1 MEKLYIPQIARA
13 VDATESFD
21 FKEFIEGLETLTPVQ
36 GLISVRHVG
45 SFLEVSSKASTIM
58 TLTCDRTLV
67 QFNYRLAINNSE
79 RICLAE
85 PLPESEYPREREIE
99 ADDLVE
105 SISPSGYFDPA
116 AWLYE
121 QLILA
126 IPYPKIAPDAPALEI
141 TDTNSLDGSTAT
153 IDKRWEILN
162 SLKLPE

>member
-1 MEKLYIPQIARA
+1 MEKLYIPQIARS
-13 VDATESFD
+13 VEATEAFE

-36 GLISVRHVG
+36 GVISVRHVG
-45 SFLEVSSKASTIM
+45 SFLEVSSKASTII

-67 QFNYRLAINNSE
+67 QFNYRLVIDNSE

-105 SISPSGYFDPA
+105 SISPTGYFDPA

-141 TDTNSLDGSTAT
+141 TDTSSLSGSNAP

>member
-13 VDATESFD
+13 VDATETFD

-36 GLISVRHVG
+36 GVISVRHVG
-45 SFLEVSSKASTIM
+45 SFLEVSSKASTII

-67 QFNYRLAINNSE
+67 QFNYRLVIDNSE

-105 SISPSGYFDPA
+105 SISPTGYFDPA

>member
-13 VDATESFD
+13 VDATETFD

-36 GLISVRHVG
+36 GVISVRHVG
-45 SFLEVSSKASTIM
+45 SFLEVCSKASTIM

-105 SISPSGYFDPA
+105 SISPAGYFDPA

>member
-36 GLISVRHVG
+36 GVISVRHVG

>member
-21 FKEFIEGLETLTPVQ
+21 FKEFIEGLETLTPIQ
-36 GLISVRHVG
+36 GVISVRHVG

-99 ADDLVE
+99 VDDLVE

>member
-36 GLISVRHVG
+36 GVISVRHVG

-116 AWLYE
+116 AALE
-121 QLILA
+121 RMLGSVADLA
-126 IPYPKIAPDAPALEI
+126 IARLSCKI
-141 TDTNSLDGSTAT
+141 GSTFSVNP
-153 IDKRWEILN
+153 N
-162 SLKLPE
+162 SP

>member
-1 MEKLYIPQIARA
+1 MEKLYIPQIARS
-13 VDATESFD
+13 VEATEAFE

-36 GLISVRHVG
+36 GGISVRHVG

-67 QFNYRLAINNSE
+67 QFNYRLAIDSCE

-85 PLPESEYPREREIE
+85 PLPEGEYPKEREIE
-99 ADDLVE
+99 TDDLLE
-105 SISPSGYFDPA
+105 SLSPTGYFDPA

-141 TDTNSLDGSTAT
+141 TSTNALDGEKAS

>member
-36 GLISVRHVG
+36 GVISVRHVG
-45 SFLEVSSKASTIM
+45 SFLEVSSKAST
-58 TLTCDRTLV
+58 
-67 QFNYRLAINNSE
+67 INNSE

>member
-36 GLISVRHVG
+36 GVISVRHVG

-162 SLKLPE
+162 SLKSPE

>member
-13 VDATESFD
+13 VDATETFD

-36 GLISVRHVG
+36 GVISVRHVG

-105 SISPSGYFDPA
+105 SISPSGYFDPK

-141 TDTNSLDGSTAT
+141 TDANSFDGSTAT

>member
-13 VDATESFD
+13 VDATETFD

-36 GLISVRHVG
+36 GVISVRHVG

>member
-13 VDATESFD
+13 IEATETFE

-36 GLISVRHVG
+36 GVISVRHVG

-58 TLTCDRTLV
+58 TLTCDRTLA
-67 QFNYRLAINNSE
+67 QFNYRLAIDNSE
-79 RICLAE
+79 RICLAD

-99 ADDLVE
+99 TDDLLE
-105 SISPSGYFDPA
+105 SISPTGYFDPA

-126 IPYPKIAPDAPALEI
+126 IPYPKIAPDAPTLEI
-141 TDTNSLDGSTAT
+141 TDSLDGAKSP

>member
-36 GLISVRHVG
+36 GVISVRHVG

-153 IDKRWEILN
+153 IDNRWEILN

>member
-1 MEKLYIPQIARA
+1 M
-13 VDATESFD
+13 DATETFD

-36 GLISVRHVG
+36 GVISVRHVG
-45 SFLEVSSKASTIM
+45 SFLEVSSKASTII

-67 QFNYRLAINNSE
+67 QFNYRLVIDNSE

-105 SISPSGYFDPA
+105 SISPTGYFDPA

>member
-36 GLISVRHVG
+36 GVISVRHVG

-162 SLKLPE
+162 SLKPF

>member
-36 GLISVRHVG
+36 GVISVRHVG

-67 QFNYRLAINNSE
+67 QFNYRLALNNSE

>member
-13 VDATESFD
+13 VDATETFE

-36 GLISVRHVG
+36 GMISVRHVG
-45 SFLEVSSKASTIM
+45 SFLEVSSIASTIM
-58 TLTCDRTLV
+58 TLTCDRTLA
-67 QFNYRLAINNSE
+67 QFNYRLAIDNSE

-105 SISPSGYFDPA
+105 SISPTGYFDPA

-141 TDTNSLDGSTAT
+141 TDTNSLDGSKPS